1 MACQYRAL
9 NNQLAFRRNNLN
21 GFSIV
26 EAIISSFILVTAVT
40 ISLSLFTFSY
50 RNAGQVETN
59 QNEKNAV
66 EADAMTIL
74 RINDQFSCSTAT
86 SSSTC
91 GISSNSGTY
100 PDENQYIPNSYTE
113 TPGTQTWLTAACGGG
128 LGDELASYINNY
140 PKTNLTA
147 LSIDRSAS
155 ALGSSSSPHL
165 YQVIWTKSGATL
177 KQMILYPTVAAWC
190 P

>member
-9 NNQLAFRRNNLN
+9 NNPLAFRRKNLD

-26 EAIISSFILVTAVT
+26 EAIVSSFILVTAVT
-40 ISLSLFTFSY
+40 ISLSLFTFSH
-50 RNAGQVETN
+50 RNAGQVEAS

-74 RINDQFSCSTAT
+74 RINDQFSCSAAT

-91 GISSNSGTY
+91 DSSTGTY
-100 PDENQYIPNSYTE
+100 PDEDQYIPNSYTDK
-113 TPGTQTWLTAACGGG
+113 QHWLTAACSSG
-128 LGDELASYINNY
+128 LGDELASHINNDSKNA
-140 PKTNLTA
+140 PNKELTD
-147 LSIDRSAS
+147 LNIDRSAS
-155 ALGSSSSPHL
+155 AVDSSSSPHL
-165 YQVIWTKSGATL
+165 YQVTWTKSGATL
-177 KQMILYPTVAAWC
+177 KKMILYPTVAAWC

>member
-9 NNQLAFRRNNLN
+9 NYPLAFSRKNLD

-50 RNAGQVETN
+50 RNIGQVEVS

-66 EADAMTIL
+66 EVDAMTIL
-74 RINDQFSCSTAT
+74 RINDQFSCSAAT

-91 GISSNSGTY
+91 DSSNGTY
-100 PDENQYIPNSYTE
+100 PDEDQYIPNSYT
-113 TPGTQTWLTAACGGG
+113 QKQHWLTAACSSG
-128 LGDELASYINNY
+128 LGDELASHINNDPNNA
-140 PKTNLTA
+140 PKKELTD
-147 LSIDRSAS
+147 LNIDRSAS
-155 ALGSSSSPHL
+155 TLDSSSSPHL

-177 KQMILYPTVAAWC
+177 KKIILYPTVAAWC

>member
-1 MACQYRAL
+1 MKGQYRTPK
-9 NNQLAFRRNNLN
+9 NTLAFRQKHLD

-26 EAIISSFILVTAVT
+26 EAMISSFILVTAVT

-50 RNAGQVETN
+50 RNIGQVEVS

-74 RINDQFSCSTAT
+74 RINDQFSCSAAT

-91 GISSNSGTY
+91 DSSNGTY
-100 PDENQYIPNSYTE
+100 PDEDQYIPNSYT
-113 TPGTQTWLTAACGGG
+113 QKQHWLTAACSSG
-128 LGDELASYINNY
+128 LGDELASHINNDPNNA
-140 PKTNLTA
+140 PKEELIGLN
-147 LSIDRSAS
+147 IDRSAS
-155 ALGSSSSPHL
+155 TLGSSSSPHL

-177 KQMILYPTVAAWC
+177 KRMILYPTVAAWC